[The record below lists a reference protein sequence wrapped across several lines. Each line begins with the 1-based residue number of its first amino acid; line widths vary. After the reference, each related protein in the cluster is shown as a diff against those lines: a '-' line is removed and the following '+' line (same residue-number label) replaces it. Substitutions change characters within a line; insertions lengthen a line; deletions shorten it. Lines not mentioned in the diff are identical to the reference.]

1 MIQKLYA
8 ERFINDDQ
16 RDQLKEMVFDDDA
29 KLLGLYSR
37 YEDEIDEMKQQIVYY
52 IRSDTFNSTAQ

>member
-8 ERFINDDQ
+8 ERCINDDQ